1 MTRISPMVAILLA
14 LGCQGSD
21 SAPAAAEP
29 DEGEPAARAEDADKE
44 VLIASRP
51 DGADVLL
58 DGAKVGVTPMKML
71 LRGKTNVLLDK
82 QGYVQQALLITPD
95 SEPNIVVELVPSEE
109 ESRGD
114 AGAEQGG
121 EQAVAD
127 EEEEEEEE
135 EPDESGS
142 GSRKRG
148 VAGAKSGGSDKEK
161 QGEKSDPEKESAA
174 SEGEGEGD
182 EAAAAAGD
190 ESGSGQDK
198 KSSAKSKVY
207 QNMDQL
213 KRDLRDGKIS
223 REEYRKWQAKLRA
236 ARFRELAELK
246 KRYEAEEI
254 SRDDFRRMAAEI
266 KSRYEGH

>member
-1 MTRISPMVAILLA
+1 MTLISLVAVILLA
-14 LGCQGSD
+14 LGCQGGD

-29 DEGEPAARAEDADKE
+29 DEQEPGAQAEDADKE

-71 LRGKTNVLLDK
+71 VRGKTNVLLDK
-82 QGYVQQALLITPD
+82 EGYVQQALLITPG
-95 SEPNIVVELVPSEE
+95 SEPNIVVELVPSGE

-121 EQAVAD
+121 EQAVA
-127 EEEEEEEE
+127 EEEA
-135 EPDESGS
+135 DQSGS

-148 VAGAKSGGSDKEK
+148 AVGAKKGGGSEGSEQEE
-161 QGEKSDPEKESAA
+161 QGEKSEGEEKSAA
-174 SEGEGEGD
+174 SEDGKASAG
-182 EAAAAAGD
+182 GD
-190 ESGSGQDK
+190 ESGSEQENK
-198 KSSAKSKVY
+198 TAAKSEAY

-213 KRDLRDGKIS
+213 KRDLRDGRIS
-223 REEYRKWQAKLRA
+223 RQEYREWQAELRA
-236 ARFRELAELK
+236 ARARELAELK

-266 KSRYEGH
+266 KSKYEGR